1 MDSMQGTIWDK
12 LGDKLV
18 LLVGRGVHL
27 VQVVLVVLEVQVAL
41 EDQEVQVLL
50 EVLQLL
56 EVQL

>member
-1 MDSMQGTIWDK
+1 MQGTIWDK

>member
-1 MDSMQGTIWDK
+1 MDSMQGTIWDM

-27 VQVVLVVLEVQVAL
+27 VLVVLVVLEVQVAL
-41 EDQEVQVLL
+41 EVQVVQVLL

-56 EVQL
+56 EAQL